1 MTLNVGF
8 SPSHKAREKIAD
20 FVEIYVPAPRAT
32 VLRVEVH
39 GRKHILVIYNYNISH
54 SLSSSGDQEYNKGLV
69 VTCHPILGKTN
80 FNLKPHNFCRYDIAA
95 DTSRPQHEVVA
106 RVIDDQRANLDRPRN
121 GGSRQ

>member
-1 MTLNVGF
+1 MTLSVGF

-39 GRKHILVIYNYNISH
+39 GRKHILGIYNYNISY
-54 SLSSSGDQEYNKGLV
+54 SLSSSVDQEYNKGLV
-69 VTCHPILGKTN
+69 VTCRPVLGKTN
-80 FNLKPHNFCRYDIAA
+80 FHLKPHNFCKYDIAA
-95 DTSRPQHEVVA
+95 DTSQPQHEVVA